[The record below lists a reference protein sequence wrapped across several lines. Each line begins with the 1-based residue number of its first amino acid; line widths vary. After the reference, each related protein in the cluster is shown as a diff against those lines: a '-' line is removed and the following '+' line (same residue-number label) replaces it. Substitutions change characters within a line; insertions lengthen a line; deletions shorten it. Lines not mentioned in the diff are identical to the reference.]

1 MTDVVPAGPR
11 GPESPAL
18 RTPAELH
25 ALLED
30 TRGPADGAVPP
41 LVVDVRWA
49 LAGSD
54 RAGYLAGH
62 VPGAVFADL
71 DAELAQP
78 PGDGGRHPLPTAEQL
93 GGLMRRLG
101 ITPGREVV
109 VMDGGAGGAA
119 ARAWWCLR
127 WAGHEA
133 VRVLDGG
140 LAGWLAVGGMLE
152 TGEVEPVP
160 VPDDV
165 EVPVRLGSMPTH
177 TVDEV
182 LAGTV
187 GALLDARAA
196 ERFRGEVEPVDPV
209 AGHIPGARNVPT
221 SSLQGPDGRYL
232 EPLELRDRLL
242 ADVAEDATEV
252 TAYCGSGVT
261 AAQLVLA
268 GHDAG
273 LSIALYPGSWSHWV
287 RDPAR
292 PVATGA

>member
-18 RTPAELH
+18 LTPAELH

-30 TRGPADGAVPP
+30 ARPGAAAP

-49 LAGSD
+49 LAGAD

-93 GGLMRRLG
+93 EALMRRLG

-109 VMDGGAGGAA
+109 VLDGGAGGAA

-127 WAGHEA
+127 WAGHQA

-140 LAGWLAVGGMLE
+140 LPGWVAVGGALE
-152 TGEVEPVP
+152 TGEVATEPVP
-160 VPDDV
+160 DGVD
-165 EVPVRLGSMPTH
+165 VPVRLGSMPTH
-177 TVDEV
+177 SVDDV

-187 GALLDARAA
+187 GALLDARAG

-209 AGHIPGARNVPT
+209 AGHIPGAVNVPT
-221 SSLQGPDGRYL
+221 TSLQGPDGRYL
-232 EPLELRDRLL
+232 EPAELRDRLL
-242 ADVAEDATEV
+242 AEVPEDAAEI